1 MKLTIKKQ
9 LMLLTMVPAILI
21 AMVITIVSVLV
32 LGNNAIEDTEKQ
44 LALSANAIKTE
55 CELVQYITEVDEMVQ
70 KFKIENDID
79 ILIFDKYTQKSSTFK
94 NYEATIDP
102 TTYAV
107 LRTGETYFKTNV
119 KMNNDTYIAYYLPII
134 EEGEYVGT
142 IIAAEPLLYLNQI
155 VFGII
160 GRIVTFT
167 FIIGSLA
174 LIVAFIAAKAMVKKL
189 DKVDSVIANLA
200 NNDLSVEYDKYE
212 KERDKI
218 ETIFNHSVNLSEQ
231 LNNLMSST
239 QAEVDKLKD
248 AAQSMKESTE
258 ITTSASTD
266 IARAIEEVAD
276 GANSQA
282 EETSTATRKISDMA
296 DRLEA
301 IGDAVGKMDKAATSM
316 NNAKEIAVSSI
327 SALQSANEAIAV
339 DIEST
344 NEQVAITSNSVK
356 DIQTAIDGIK
366 KVAHQ
371 TKLLALNA
379 NIEAARAGEAGRGF
393 AVVASSIGEL
403 AEEAG
408 ELSDSVDKILKKL
421 TRNYALIEDNMKST
435 TENAELQNQKILETH
450 EIVGS
455 LENDI
460 NNAVQLIE
468 HVYKM
473 VGDIN
478 TSIKDVVGIISNLS
492 AISEENAAST
502 EETMACVEE
511 MNACI
516 HQIMEKAQVVENSAD
531 LIMKE
536 VEIFKTK

>member
-1 MKLTIKKQ
+1 MKLTIRKQ
-9 LMLLTMVPAILI
+9 IMLLTMVPAILI
-21 AMVITIVSVLV
+21 SIVLAIVSVLV
-32 LGNNAIEDTEKQ
+32 LGNTATEDTEKQ

-55 CELVQYITEVDEMVQ
+55 CELVQYMTEVEDMVH
-70 KFKIENDID
+70 KFKAENDID
-79 ILIFDKYTQKSSTFK
+79 ILIFDKDVQKATTF
-94 NYEATIDP
+94 NDYVATIDADI
-102 TTYAV
+102 YKV
-107 LRTGETYFKTNV
+107 LLTGETYFKTNV

-134 EEGEYVGT
+134 EGGEYVGT
-142 IIAAEPLLYLNQI
+142 IVAAEPLLYLNQI

-160 GRIVTFT
+160 GRIFTFT
-167 FIIGSLA
+167 LIIGGLSLIA
-174 LIVAFIAAKAMVKKL
+174 SYFAAKAMVNKL
-189 DKVDSVIANLA
+189 DKVDAVITNLA
-200 NNDLSVEYDKYE
+200 NNDLSVEYEKYE

-218 ETIFNHSVNLSEQ
+218 ETIFNHGVNLSAQ
-231 LNNLMSST
+231 LNNIMSST
-239 QAEVDKLKD
+239 KEEVNKLKD
-248 AAQSMKESTE
+248 AAQLMKESTE
-258 ITTSASTD
+258 ITTTASTD
-266 IARAIEEVAD
+266 IVRVIGEVAD
-276 GANSQA
+276 GATSQA
-282 EETSTATRKISDMA
+282 EETTNATQKISDMA

-327 SALQSANEAIAV
+327 SALQNANEAIAV

-356 DIQTAIDGIK
+356 EIQTAIRGIQS
-366 KVAHQ
+366 VANQ

-379 NIEAARAGEAGRGF
+379 NIEAARAGDAGRGF
-393 AVVASSIGEL
+393 AVVATNIGDL

-408 ELSDSVDKILKKL
+408 TLSDSIDKTLKNLIK
-421 TRNYALIEDNMKST
+421 NYALIEDNMKST

-450 EIVGS
+450 EVVGT

-516 HQIMEKAQVVENSAD
+516 HQIMEKAHVVENSAD
-531 LIMKE
+531 MIMKE
-536 VEIFKTK
+536 VETFKTA